1 MTLTAQQLFDREFS
15 RPRTERSEEFK
26 AGVLALL
33 RRRMDGAAA
42 DAPNICPR
50 SARSQLFRWLD
61 GAEIACPYTAGTAAF
76 DAFYS
81 GIEEGWRIYRNESD
95 IDPERIEPKQ
105 QETRP

>member
-15 RPRTERSEEFK
+15 RPRTKRSEEFK

-33 RRRMDGAAA
+33 RRRMEGATA
-42 DAPNICPR
+42 DAPNICPQ

-81 GIEEGWRIYRNESD
+81 GAEEGCRIFKNESD
-95 IDPERIEPKQ
+95 IAAERFRQSGPK
-105 QETRP
+105 